1 MPDWWIYQGTGTPP
15 PGGFDLASELPP
27 PPPWR
32 AFRGEPL
39 QPPPPDDAE
48 QLERRLGAPG
58 SPSGIDEAEIDAVNA
73 ALYLRRPLLV
83 LGRPGVG
90 KSTLAYK
97 ISRELG
103 LGRVLRWPI
112 GSRSVLRAGL
122 YDYDAIGRAQDV
134 AWREGERR
142 ASAADRQER
151 RTDAR
156 EPKGDSREPKGDSRG
171 DAPAS
176 PDPASIGDYIRL
188 GPLGT
193 ALLPHA
199 APRVLLVDEL
209 DKSDE
214 DLPNDLLD
222 VFEEGVFTVPELLR
236 LAGRAP
242 QVSVHTDDP
251 ERRATITRGRVECN
265 AFPLVIITS
274 NGEREFPP
282 AFLRRCLRFE
292 LAEPSPERLADMI
305 AGHLGR
311 TDAQEAR
318 ELLARFLEQ
327 RSVTRD
333 MSGDQLLSAVYL
345 VTSGRLPVDG
355 SLDRVLEL
363 LWRTLGTSGPVPA

>member
-1 MPDWWIYQGTGTPP
+1 MNANERPERVGSSARGWWIYRGTGTPP
-15 PGGFDLASELPP
+15 PGDFDLATALPP

-32 AFRGEPL
+32 LFRGGPL
-39 QPPPPDDAE
+39 QPAAPHDDD
-48 QLERRLGAPG
+48 QLARRLGEPG
-58 SPSGIDEAEIDAVNA
+58 DPKGIDEAEVDAVNA

-122 YDYDAIGRAQDV
+122 YGYDAIGRAHDL
-134 AWREGERR
+134 AWRE
-142 ASAADRQER
+142 D
-151 RTDAR
+151 DA
-156 EPKGDSREPKGDSRG
+156 
-171 DAPAS
+171 AS

-193 ALLPHA
+193 ALLPHR
-199 APRVLLVDEL
+199 APRVLLIDEL

-222 VFEEGVFTVPELLR
+222 VFEEGSYEIPELLR
-236 LAGRAP
+236 LSGRAP
-242 QVSVHTDDP
+242 EVRVHTADP
-251 ERRATITRGRVECN
+251 EHGATIERGRVECA

-305 AGHLGR
+305 AAHLGR
-311 TDAQEAR
+311 PDAQEAR
-318 ELLARFLEQ
+318 ELLTRFLRE
-327 RSVTRD
+327 RAVTGEL
-333 MSGDQLLSAVYL
+333 SGDQLLSALYL
-345 VTSGRLPVDG
+345 VTSGQLPVDG